1 MSERPEFT
9 IRVDHNPY
17 LPAGG
22 REMHAVVTVEARS
35 DGDGAGPP
43 AEGGAAEIIIIDTSG
58 SMSYGGKMAA
68 ARRAAKAAVG
78 VLRDGVRFA
87 VVAGANRP
95 RMIYPQ
101 GERLVEASAS
111 TRRSAANAVGRLEA
125 AGGTAIGSWLRL
137 ADRLFDGLSPSRGDD
152 PPHPPGRLRRNPDG
166 AVKHAILLTD
176 GKNQHESDEELDAAL
191 RQCSGH
197 FLCDARGV
205 GTDWEVAELRK
216 ITSALLGGF
225 LDVPDPKDLEADF
238 LEMTRAAMGKQVADV
253 ALRVW
258 TPQHAELKL
267 FKQMVPTVDDLTG
280 KRARSGAQTADF
292 PLGAW
297 GSEKREYFLSVQVR
311 PGEIG
316 RQMRA
321 AWVKVIAPGS
331 GGEAERELASGN
343 VLAEWTDDEALS
355 TRINK
360 RVAHHTGQS
369 ELADAIQEGLEARRE
384 GDEDTATARLGRAV
398 VLAREVGN
406 EQIAELLD
414 KVVDVI
420 DPVTGTVRLK
430 ADVSKADEMSLD
442 TRSVRTVRTAR
453 TRKSDL
459 PPEDQQKTPQDE
471 PDEPD
476 EPEAPRDT
484 PRDAQR
490 DTPPDEAGS

>member
-9 IRVDHNPY
+9 IRVDQNPY

-22 REMHAVVTVEARS
+22 REMHAIVTVESRS
-35 DGDGAGPP
+35 DGDAGPP
-43 AEGGAAEIIIIDTSG
+43 AEGGAAEVVIIDTSG

-68 ARRAAKAAVG
+68 ARRAAKAAVE

-111 TRRSAANAVGRLEA
+111 SRRSAANAVARLDA

-137 ADRLFDGLSPSRGDD
+137 ADRLFEGQDGL
-152 PPHPPGRLRRNPDG
+152 
-166 AVKHAILLTD
+166 VKHAILLTD
-176 GKNQHESDEELDAAL
+176 GKNQHESAEELDAAL
-191 RQCSGH
+191 RHCTGR

-238 LEMTRAAMGKQVADV
+238 RAMTRAAMGKQLADV

-258 TPQHAELKL
+258 TPQHAELRFL
-267 FKQMVPTVDDLTG
+267 KQMVPTVDDLTG
-280 KRARSGAQTADF
+280 RRAESGTQTVDY

-297 GSEKREYFLSVQVR
+297 GSENREYHLCVEVQ
-311 PGEIG
+311 PGDVG

-321 AWVKVIAPGS
+321 AWVKLVAPGA
-331 GGEAERELASGN
+331 GGEAERVLASGN
-343 VLAEWTDDEALS
+343 VLAEWTDDEARS
-355 TRINK
+355 TRING

-406 EQIAELLD
+406 EQIAGLLD

-420 DPVTGTVRLK
+420 DPATGTVRLK
-430 ADVSKADEMSLD
+430 SDVSKADEMSLD

-453 TRKSDL
+453 TRKDDV
-459 PPEDQQKTPQDE
+459 PPPRAPSEPPSAPPGTP
-471 PDEPD
+471 PSTP
-476 EPEAPRDT
+476 PSAP
-484 PRDAQR
+484 PG
-490 DTPPDEAGS
+490 TPPDEAGS